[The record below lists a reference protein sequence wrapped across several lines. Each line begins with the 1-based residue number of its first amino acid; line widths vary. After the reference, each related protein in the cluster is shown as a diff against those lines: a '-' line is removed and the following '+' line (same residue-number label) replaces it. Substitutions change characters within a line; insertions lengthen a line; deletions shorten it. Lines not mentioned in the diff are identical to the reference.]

1 MGCGLGSGRDDGAV
15 LGGLK
20 CRLVPTSNQCIS
32 GIERLVKDDGGMP
45 RHGTLGALEAPE
57 M

>member
-1 MGCGLGSGRDDGAV
+1 MGCRLGSGRDDGAV
-15 LGGLK
+15 LEGLK
-20 CRLVPTSNQCIS
+20 YPLVPTSNQCIS
-32 GIERLVKDDGGMP
+32 GIEHLVKDDGGVP